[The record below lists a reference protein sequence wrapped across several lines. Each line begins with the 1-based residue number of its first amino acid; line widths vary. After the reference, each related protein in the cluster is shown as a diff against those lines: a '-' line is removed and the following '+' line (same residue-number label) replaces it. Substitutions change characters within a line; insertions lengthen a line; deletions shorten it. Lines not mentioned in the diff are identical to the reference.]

1 MLYNTIYYT
10 MEESSMP
17 KHTIKEN
24 VSITYADDKIN
35 IVGKTFEATLFVTQ
49 SSLMGIYM
57 GNQGT
62 GTSKLT
68 INIPEPKANT
78 SKPK

>member
-1 MLYNTIYYT
+1 

-17 KHTIKEN
+17 KQTIKEN

-35 IVGKTFEATLFVTQ
+35 IVGKTFQATLFVTQ
-49 SSLMGIYM
+49 SSLLSLYM
-57 GNQGT
+57 GNEGAGT
-62 GTSKLT
+62 AKLT